1 MIAYSDA
8 MMNLNTQEL
17 EKKLKDREDAAKLSD
32 FLPRFAIS
40 RYLNNEFGDISKDKY
55 GKPKNPESKK
65 QADRTLAY
73 FILDK
78 IGTGLINSS
87 AMMNGLTPT
96 QKSALQKYNETQMEN
111 ALKRDDE
118 TRARA
123 IKESFSNVVK
133 DSDTLRQLGV
143 DRVDIGKGLLT
154 DTYEYFLK
162 SVNNVQSI
170 KELEAFVEAYK
181 DSNMTDEDIAT
192 IAQVKFLLSSDADDA
207 TKANAKSVEA
217 NIQAKYAKSKEE
229 AQEYKY
235 KADYYKLLSGFT
247 DEKVRLEME
256 QLRNAN
262 KLTEAQIARAAE
274 EIKKAQKENKYLGAE
289 KIIGM
294 VSDSVGIPVKILDS
308 ISNIFGFFKR

>member
-1 MIAYSDA
+1 MLAYAEA
-8 MMNLNTQEL
+8 MMNLNTKEF
-17 EKKLKDREDAAKLSD
+17 EKKLQDREDAARLSD

-40 RYLNNEFGDISKDKY
+40 RYLNNEFGDISKNED

-96 QKSALQKYNETQMEN
+96 QKSALQKYNETQMDN

-118 TRARA
+118 ARARA
-123 IKESFSNVVK
+123 IRESFSNLAK
-133 DSDTLRQLGV
+133 NNDTLRQFGV
-143 DRVDIGKGLLT
+143 DRVDIGKGELQKV
-154 DTYEYFLK
+154 YEYFLD
-162 SVNNVQSI
+162 SFNNIQSI

-181 DSNMTDEDIAT
+181 NTNMTDEDIAT

-207 TKANAKSVEA
+207 TKAEAKSVEA
-217 NIQAKYAKSKEE
+217 KIQASYAKSKEE
-229 AQEYKY
+229 AEEYKY
-235 KADYYKLLSGFT
+235 KADYYKLLSAFT
-247 DEKVRLEME
+247 DEKVRLEIE
-256 QLRNAN
+256 QLRNTN
-262 KLTEAQIARAAE
+262 KLTEAQISRATE
-274 EIKKAQKENKYLGAE
+274 EIKTLQTENKYLGAE

-294 VSDSVGIPVKILDS
+294 VSDSTGIAANVVRS
-308 ISNIFGFFKR
+308 IGSIFKLF